1 MFYQALSY
9 SFLDTYHS
17 DKEHFGLL
25 SVDGQFVYPM
35 GKVSVCVRSCKAFS
49 DEMESVVGEV

>member
-1 MFYQALSY
+1 MCYQALSY

-25 SVDGQFVYPM
+25 SVDVQFVYPM
-35 GKVSVCVRSCKAFS
+35 GKASVCMC
-49 DEMESVVGEV
+49 EVMQSFL

>member
-25 SVDGQFVYPM
+25 SVDVQFVYPM
-35 GKVSVCVRSCKAFS
+35 GKASVCMC
-49 DEMESVVGEV
+49 EVMQSFL